1 MAIQEPADAGSGST
15 ASTGAGVA
23 SPGSSGDEQ
32 PRRAGF
38 GVTVL
43 SVWSW
48 FAFGLCV
55 AVWVPLVA
63 VTYVVTYPFD
73 RGRYWPGYLYRKMP
87 VAHQMLNPLWRFRV
101 TGDLPADPRN
111 PYVVVSNHESFADIL
126 LISHLPW
133 EMKWLSK
140 KEMFRIPVAGWLMY
154 LAGDIQVD
162 RGDRESG
169 QKAMAACA
177 DYLRNRVSVMIFPEG
192 TRAVDGELGRFK
204 DGAFR
209 LAIETQVPI
218 LPLAVA
224 GTKEALRKHDWRFGR
239 ADAEVHV
246 MAPVPTEGLTLDDV
260 DELRERV
267 RDLISDQLATMRSD

>member
-1 MAIQEPADAGSGST
+1 MEEPAPVGSGPSPAGEGSGS
-15 ASTGAGVA
+15 SPAGDGRA
-23 SPGSSGDEQ
+23 P
-32 PRRAGF
+32 RAGL
-38 GVTVL
+38 GITLL
-43 SVWSW
+43 SIWSW

-55 AVWVPLVA
+55 LVWVPMVA

-87 VAHQMLNPLWRFRV
+87 VAHQMLTPLWRFRV
-101 TGDLPADPRN
+101 TGDLPANPRN

-162 RGDRESG
+162 RGDRESA
-169 QKAMAACA
+169 QRAMAACA
-177 DYLRNRVSVMIFPEG
+177 DYLHHRVSVMIFPEG
-192 TRAVDGELGRFK
+192 TRAVDGELGPFK

-267 RDLISDQLATMRSD
+267 RDLMSAQLASMKSA